1 MTCTYQNLKQA
12 TLIIVKQSRGDVGTF
27 GFAVGGTALNPSIT
41 TTLIPGSGNG
51 SGQVAYQLSAGSY
64 TVDETSMPPRWTL
77 TDAICTVDAS
87 GTAAGSD
94 TNSDG
99 ISDHWALTLQW
110 GGNATC
116 TFTNQGPATTR
127 TQGFW
132 ATHTVLADAVW
143 NGGPA
148 MPSTG
153 TAVAGSP
160 DEFLC
165 TSTAITADAT
175 AGGNQLMGGFWANI
189 AQLSDPAL
197 KGKAGQRKDLDKAR
211 MQMLQQ
217 YLAAVLNVHAFGSGS
232 STLDSINNNVSNIAS
247 TLQDSEEDLKY
258 LRDAAEMTIVSRVT
272 QVHFDLGG
280 ITQNVNSE
288 LDLDGITGYFTDKLQ
303 EAINIGAEGAY

>member
-1 MTCTYQNLKQA
+1 
-12 TLIIVKQSRGDVGTF
+12 
-27 GFAVGGTALNPSIT
+27 
-41 TTLIPGSGNG
+41 
-51 SGQVAYQLSAGSY
+51 
-64 TVDETSMPPRWTL
+64 MPPRWTL

-110 GGNATC
+110 GGNATF

-232 STLDSINNNVSNIAS
+232 STLLSNARVAYCGTDVTAIKNQIGILGDFNNSGDDLPFTPGASATPKASRELADIAFW
-247 TLQDSEEDLKY
+247 D
-258 LRDAAEMTIVSRVT
+258 
-272 QVHFDLGG
+272 
-280 ITQNVNSE
+280 ITNH
-288 LDLDGITGYFTDKLQ
+288 
-303 EAINIGAEGAY
+303 